1 MRLHLA
7 DAADIGA
14 IAALHRSQIPWGLLS
29 DLGEAAVTRFY
40 RVLITS
46 GVGFVVLAEDGEG
59 PVGFASAVTDWP
71 RFYRAFVRHAPW
83 SAVPLL
89 VRAWSGRRW
98 RRLLETRR
106 YVTASQLPRAEL
118 ASIALAPSA
127 RGRGI
132 GRTLVA
138 AVLAELGRRGVTA
151 VRVTTAAD
159 NGEAR
164 RLYESAGFRL
174 HGELEI
180 HPHERA
186 AVYVRDVP
194 AVAAGGPGRS

>member
-1 MRLHLA
+1 VRVYLA
-7 DAADIGA
+7 DVTDIG
-14 IAALHRSQIPWGLLS
+14 IITALHRSQIPWGLLS
-29 DLGEAAVTRFY
+29 GLGEAAVARFY

-46 GVGFVVLAEDGEG
+46 GIGFVVLAKDGEG

-71 RFYRAFVRHAPW
+71 RFSRAFRHAPW

-118 ASIALAPSA
+118 ASIALAPAA
-127 RGRGI
+127 RGRGL
-132 GRTLVA
+132 GRALVA

-159 NGEAR
+159 NVEAR
-164 RLYESAGFRL
+164 RLYEGAGFRL

-180 HPHERA
+180 HPNERA
-186 AVYVRDVP
+186 AVYIRDVP
-194 AVAAGGPGRS
+194 AVAAEVPRRR